1 MKKIILSLTL
11 IVSLS
16 NLFAQNTI
24 LNTKVSE
31 MSFYSLPYAYEALEP
46 TIDRL
51 TVEIHYSKHHKA
63 YFDNFLKAAAGTDV
77 PSKSLFEV
85 FASMSKYSDA
95 IRNNAGGY
103 YNHVIYWEI
112 LKPGNRNNISA
123 DLKKAIERDF
133 GSMDELKKQLTDAA
147 MKRFGSGWAWLSIN
161 TDGKLFVSSTPN
173 QDNPL
178 MDLSSQKGFPILG
191 IDVWEHAYYLK
202 YQNRRAEYVNLFWDS
217 INWEMVSELY
227 LSTQKK

>member
-1 MKKIILSLTL
+1 MKRIILSLMLIATL
-11 IVSLS
+11 G
-16 NLFAQNTI
+16 NLFAQSI
-24 LNTKVSE
+24 VLNTKVSE

-46 TIDRL
+46 TIDKL

-63 YFDNFLKAAAGTDV
+63 YFDNFLKASTGTDIT
-77 PSKSLFEV
+77 SKSLLEV
-85 FASMSKYSDA
+85 FANMTKYSDA

-112 LKPGNRNNISA
+112 LKPGNKSNISVE
-123 DLKKAIERDF
+123 LKNAIEKDF
-133 GSMDELKKQLTDAA
+133 GSMDELKKQITDAA

-161 TDGKLFVSSTPN
+161 ADGKLFISSTPN

-191 IDVWEHAYYLK
+191 VDVWEHAYYLK
-202 YQNRRAEYVNLFWDS
+202 YQNRRAEYVNIFWDA
-217 INWEMVSELY
+217 INWAVVSEY
-227 LSTQKK
+227 YSKSRTN